1 MNQGQIL
8 NPFSRKPVGLF
19 DDFDVRYKTSTNSNA
34 LHSVELYKTSVC
46 MWSNFLIKPSLWK
59 VLAYL

>member
-1 MNQGQIL
+1 MDQGQIL

-46 MWSNFLIKPSLWK
+46 KIVCK
-59 VLAYL
+59 

>member
-8 NPFSRKPVGLF
+8 NPFSGKPVGLF
-19 DDFDVRYKTSTNSNA
+19 DDFDVRYKISTNSNA

-46 MWSNFLIKPSLWK
+46 KIVCK
-59 VLAYL
+59 